1 MKLVVIS
8 IMIPILLI
16 SLAIS
21 MNLLLGMD
29 IYQAFVDIFTPFK
42 VMEPIELGVL
52 FLLIGLWIFDTC
64 IHLVRNINKDKN
76 PKPRSR

>member
-1 MKLVVIS
+1 MKLAVIS

-21 MNLLLGMD
+21 MNLLLGMNV
-29 IYQAFVDIFTPFK
+29 YQAFIDIFNPFK

-52 FLLIGLWIFDTC
+52 FLLVGLWIFDTC
-64 IHLVRNINKDKN
+64 IRLIRK
-76 PKPRSR
+76 

>member
-1 MKLVVIS
+1 MKLTVIS

-21 MNLLLGMD
+21 MNFLLGMNV
-29 IYQAFVDIFTPFK
+29 YQAFIDIFNPFK

-52 FLLIGLWIFDTC
+52 FLLVGLWIFDTC
-64 IHLVRNINKDKN
+64 IRLIRK
-76 PKPRSR
+76 